1 VNVCPYGAGY
11 SWIGEDT
18 LVAGVVI
25 SDLPTQSSAQR
36 KLMRRSNKFQKITQR
51 DLENQLRE
59 LRRVRDR
66 FDDTFESDRE
76 ALRSQYLE
84 TKQFRADALRE
95 LHDEIQERAAGLHD
109 LLNLA
114 HQVVSNC
121 KAMFDARLPGEDPDV
136 VAEQSHNE
144 GAIYFAALQMVSK
157 IDGVMLLNDP
167 SKMHQRVT
175 EFRLHGLVSKVVKIY
190 VNRARERSIEF
201 SVGSG
206 SYGLVEASGEALSM
220 LVEALIDNA
229 VKYAPANSKIIVSFD
244 EDGEN
249 IGVRVAS
256 LGPRI
261 KPDEERKIFQPSYR
275 APAAQA
281 LTPGGMGFG
290 LAAAMLVSD
299 EMGYFLSVNQD
310 GIQNSEFPDY
320 YSTSFSFYV
329 ERKDLKEQPY

>member
-1 VNVCPYGAGY
+1 
-11 SWIGEDT
+11 
-18 LVAGVVI
+18 
-25 SDLPTQSSAQR
+25 
-36 KLMRRSNKFQKITQR
+36 
-51 DLENQLRE
+51 
-59 LRRVRDR
+59 
-66 FDDTFESDRE
+66 
-76 ALRSQYLE
+76 
-84 TKQFRADALRE
+84 
-95 LHDEIQERAAGLHD
+95 
-109 LLNLA
+109 
-114 HQVVSNC
+114 
-121 KAMFDARLPGEDPDV
+121 
-136 VAEQSHNE
+136 
-144 GAIYFAALQMVSK
+144 
-157 IDGVMLLNDP
+157 
-167 SKMHQRVT
+167 
-175 EFRLHGLVSKVVKIY
+175 
-190 VNRARERSIEF
+190 
-201 SVGSG
+201 VGSG